1 MQHLSKS
8 SGPSEVNQVSSGRDL
23 DRMVRAANPT
33 KRALLAADIEAGR
46 VIIEK
51 LTARQARILAR
62 ANSPYANAARKLS
75 PTERV
80 ACRIGR
86 LNLAEKAR
94 ERRPI
99 SDAKL
104 DKLIRKIGAGRMM
117 AALDRYTSP
126 ELPLVAAK

>member
-1 MQHLSKS
+1 
-8 SGPSEVNQVSSGRDL
+8 
-23 DRMVRAANPT
+23 MVRAANPT
-33 KRALLAADIEAGR
+33 KRALLAADIDGR

-51 LTARQARILAR
+51 LTARQARVLAR
-62 ANSPYANAARKLS
+62 ANIPYANAARKLS
-75 PTERV
+75 PTERA

>member
-51 LTARQARILAR
+51 PTARQARVLAR
-62 ANSPYANAARKLS
+62 ANIPYANAARKLS
-75 PTERV
+75 PTERA

-104 DKLIRKIGAGRMM
+104 DKLIGKIGAGRMM

>member
-1 MQHLSKS
+1 MLYLSTS
-8 SGPSEVNQVSSGRDL
+8 VPPEVIQVSSGRDL

-33 KRALLAADIEAGR
+33 KRALLAADIEAGK

-51 LTARQARILAR
+51 PTARQARVLAG
-62 ANSPYANAARKLS
+62 ANAPYTNAARKLS
-75 PTERV
+75 PTERA

-99 SDAKL
+99 TDAKL
-104 DKLIRKIGAGRMM
+104 DSLINRIGADRMM
-117 AALDRYTSP
+117 AALDRYTRP
-126 ELPLVAAK
+126 PLPFVAAAE